1 MNTVADLAA
10 PPAVQY
16 STAVASEPAPV
27 RTFLIADVRGY
38 SRFTEEY
45 GDEAAARLAAKF
57 SDLVDEGVQMRG
69 GKVVEMRGDEAL
81 AVFDSA
87 RQAIRAAKDLQEMF
101 AQESDADRD
110 LPLRVGIGIDSGE
123 AVELEDGSY
132 RGNALNVAARLCG
145 LAHGGEVL
153 ASDGTRH
160 LAGHIPGLRYI
171 DRGRM
176 NLKGISDPV
185 HPLRIAWE
193 DEADEKESG
202 RWVLMF
208 FGGPGRTLGWKLAL
222 AVVLIAAGTA
232 GAVVYLTTGN
242 HGERSS
248 AAEQT
253 TQTGGGGVSTTP
265 ALNSNLTLADLV
277 PEKLWAG
284 CKVQTVPEQDAIET
298 AVCLPQSGV
307 QGFQPDRWQI
317 SSYPNG
323 RTLKAAYEDIR
334 ESHKIAPNQGRC
346 NAFSWGGESPWEHG
360 PGQPGGRL
368 LCYFDGDDAVI
379 VWTHGRL
386 GQTSHKDVLLI
397 AREGGSDHARLYGWW
412 RPWHHL
418 IGKAE

>member
-1 MNTVADLAA
+1 V
-10 PPAVQY
+10 
-16 STAVASEPAPV
+16 SEGKTDV

-69 GKVVEMRGDEAL
+69 GKVVELRGDEAL

-123 AVELEDGSY
+123 AVELEGGSY

-153 ASDGTRH
+153 VSDGTRH

-193 DEADEKESG
+193 DEADQKESG
-202 RWVLMF
+202 NWVLMF

-232 GAVVYLTTGN
+232 GAVVYLTARGPEGSRGAGNVTPSMATGEEGSGGN
-242 HGERSS
+242 MTTDHSMTTEADSDLS
-248 AAEQT
+248 PSEQLMAYADANRWT
-253 TQTGGGGVSTTP
+253 C
-265 ALNSNLTLADLV
+265 SNL
-277 PEKLWAG
+277 
-284 CKVQTVPEQDAIET
+284 DAIQ
-298 AVCLPQSGV
+298 PGV
-307 QGFQPDRWQI
+307 LAALACRTEYRTYPIVFQVTLFRNERMLRDAYRAELGKTDI
-317 SSYPNG
+317 KPNTG
-323 RTLKAAYEDIR
+323 TCT
-334 ESHKIAPNQGRC
+334 SN
-346 NAFSWGGESPWEHG
+346 SWGGELEWFHAIGER
-360 PGQPGGRL
+360 GGRAFCHL
-368 LCYFDGDDAVI
+368 DEPDQRAHVT
-379 VWTHGRL
+379 WTSEAGKKILVVAQLNGLQHRHL
-386 GQTSHKDVLLI
+386 F
-397 AREGGSDHARLYGWW
+397 RWW
-412 RPWHHL
+412 RNVRHE
-418 IGKAE
+418 IV

>member
-1 MNTVADLAA
+1 
-10 PPAVQY
+10 
-16 STAVASEPAPV
+16 V

-38 SRFTEEY
+38 TRFTQQH

-57 SDLVDEGVQMRG
+57 ADLVHEGVATRG
-69 GKVVEMRGDEAL
+69 GKVIEIRGDEAL

-101 AQESDADRD
+101 AEESEADRD
-110 LPLRVGIGIDSGE
+110 IPLRVGIGIDSGE

-132 RGNALNVAARLCG
+132 RGNALNVAARLCA

-153 ASDGTRH
+153 VSDSTQH
-160 LAGHIPGLRYI
+160 LAGHVPGLRYI

-208 FGGPGRTLGWKLAL
+208 FGGQSRLGWKPLFIVI
-222 AVVLIAAGTA
+222 AVAAATA
-232 GAVVYLTTGN
+232 AAVVYLTTGN
-242 HGERSS
+242 HGEHSS
-248 AAEQT
+248 AAEQR
-253 TQTGGGGVSTTP
+253 TQTGGGGVSTAP
-265 ALNSNLTLADLV
+265 PPNSNLTLADLV

-284 CKVQTVPEQDAIET
+284 CKVQTVPEPNAVET
-298 AVCLPQSGV
+298 AVCLPQSGI

-317 SSYPNG
+317 SSYPDG
-323 RTLKAAYEDIR
+323 RTLKAAYQDIR
-334 ESHKIAPNQGRC
+334 ESHKIPPNEGRC
-346 NAFSWGGESPWEHG
+346 NALSWGGEHPWEHG
-360 PGQPGGRL
+360 PGQPGGRR

-379 VWTHGRL
+379 VWIHERL
-386 GQTSHKDVLLI
+386 GQPSHKDVLMI
-397 AREGGSDHARLYGWW
+397 AREGGSDHARLYRWW